1 MGKLYLKDFSIEIT
15 RRCNMVCAHCLRG
28 DAEALDI
35 DHRHIRNVLR
45 HIRHIQH
52 FNITGGEPSLNVKAI
67 RYILTQLRSFG
78 ITVNHFDLTTN
89 GSLSSMSPE
98 FIGVCAQLYDYQ
110 EEDQSYGGQML
121 DMSDDRFHDATHR
134 NEVIEAYSSYPFF
147 GPRGQSEDMFLIRE
161 GRSAE
166 GYPNPVHP
174 IYLTGSDYVYG
185 DVYLNAQGMILGNGN
200 LSYLRQRDHVLCS
213 SGNFLKYLKTT
224 ERLNE
229 PFTQKL

>member
-78 ITVNHFDLTTN
+78 ITVNHFDLTTTAPC
-89 GSLSSMSPE
+89 LQ
-98 FIGVCAQLYDYQ
+98 C
-110 EEDQSYGGQML
+110 
-121 DMSDDRFHDATHR
+121 HR
-134 NEVIEAYSSYPFF
+134 NLSAYAPNCTT
-147 GPRGQSEDMFLIRE
+147 IR
-161 GRSAE
+161 RRIKAM
-166 GYPNPVHP
+166 
-174 IYLTGSDYVYG
+174 
-185 DVYLNAQGMILGNGN
+185 AAK
-200 LSYLRQRDHVLCS
+200 CS
-213 SGNFLKYLKTT
+213 I
-224 ERLNE
+224 
-229 PFTQKL
+229 

>member
-1 MGKLYLKDFSIEIT
+1 
-15 RRCNMVCAHCLRG
+15 
-28 DAEALDI
+28 
-35 DHRHIRNVLR
+35 
-45 HIRHIQH
+45 
-52 FNITGGEPSLNVKAI
+52 
-67 RYILTQLRSFG
+67 
-78 ITVNHFDLTTN
+78 
-89 GSLSSMSPE
+89 MSPE

-134 NEVIEAYSSYPFF
+134 NEVIEAYSSYPFSARRAV
-147 GPRGQSEDMFLIRE
+147 GRHVPDQG